1 MKFFFRA
8 AASASAGRS
17 FPPLEAHMIDDI
29 DRKIIN
35 RWQGGFP
42 LVARPFAAVA
52 KDVGIAEDEAIAR
65 IRRLRDEG
73 VLTRFGPLFNADA
86 LGGAFCL
93 CAMAVPA
100 EKWEATV
107 TAVNARL
114 EVAHNYQ
121 RDHRLNM
128 WFVLATERPDAIAE
142 VCAEIEQA
150 TGQRVFAFP
159 KLREFFVDF
168 RMSA

>member
-1 MKFFFRA
+1 
-8 AASASAGRS
+8 
-17 FPPLEAHMIDDI
+17 MIDDI
-29 DRKIIN
+29 DREIIN
-35 RWQGGFP
+35 HWQGGFP

-52 KDVGIAEDEAIAR
+52 RDVGISEDEAILR

-100 EKWEATV
+100 QQWETTV
-107 TAVNARL
+107 EAVNARV

-128 WFVLATERPDAIAE
+128 WFVLATERPGAIE
-142 VCAEIEQA
+142 RVCAEIEQA
-150 TGQRVFAFP
+150 TGLRVFAFP
-159 KLREFFVDF
+159 KMREFFVDF
-168 RMSA
+168 RVSA

>member
-1 MKFFFRA
+1 
-8 AASASAGRS
+8 
-17 FPPLEAHMIDDI
+17 MIDDI

-42 LVARPFAAVA
+42 LVPRPFAAVA
-52 KDVGIAEDEAIAR
+52 ADAGISEDEAIER

-73 VLTRFGPLFNADA
+73 LLTRFGPLFNADA

-100 EKWEATV
+100 DKWEAAV
-107 TAVNARL
+107 AAVNARV

-128 WFVLATERPDAIAE
+128 WFVLATERPGAIEE
-142 VCAEIEQA
+142 VCAEIEQT
-150 TGQRVFAFP
+150 TGLGVFAFP

-168 RMSA
+168 RVSA

>member
-1 MKFFFRA
+1 MF
-8 AASASAGRS
+8 
-17 FPPLEAHMIDDI
+17 DDI
-29 DRKIIN
+29 DRRIIN
-35 RWQGGFP
+35 HWQGGFP

-52 KDVGIAEDEAIAR
+52 SDAGISEDEAILR
-65 IRRLRDEG
+65 IRCLREEG

-100 EKWEATV
+100 QQWEATV
-107 TAVNARL
+107 AAVNARV
-114 EVAHNYQ
+114 EVAHNYE

-128 WFVLATERPDAIAE
+128 WFVLATERPVTIE
-142 VCAEIEQA
+142 KVCAEIEQA
-150 TGQRVFAFP
+150 TGLRVFAFP

-168 RMSA
+168 RVSA

>member
-1 MKFFFRA
+1 
-8 AASASAGRS
+8 
-17 FPPLEAHMIDDI
+17 MIDDI

-52 KDVGIAEDEAIAR
+52 IDAEISEDEAIER

-73 VLTRFGPLFNADA
+73 MLTRFGPLFNADA

-100 EKWEATV
+100 EIWEATV
-107 TAVNARL
+107 AAVNARV

-150 TGQRVFAFP
+150 TGLGVLVFP

-168 RMSA
+168 RVTA

>member
-1 MKFFFRA
+1 
-8 AASASAGRS
+8 
-17 FPPLEAHMIDDI
+17 MIDDI

-35 RWQGGFP
+35 HWQGGFP

-52 KDVGIAEDEAIAR
+52 SDVGIGEDEAIAR
-65 IRRLRDEG
+65 IRRLREEG

-100 EKWEATV
+100 QQWEAAV
-107 TAVNARL
+107 AAVNARV
-114 EVAHNYQ
+114 EVAHNYA

-128 WFVLATERPDAIAE
+128 WFVLATERPEAIE
-142 VCAEIEQA
+142 KVCAEIEQA
-150 TGQRVFAFP
+150 TGLRVFAFP

-168 RMSA
+168 RVSA

>member
-1 MKFFFRA
+1 
-8 AASASAGRS
+8 
-17 FPPLEAHMIDDI
+17 MIDDI
-29 DRKIIN
+29 DRNIIN

-73 VLTRFGPLFNADA
+73 LLTRFGPLFNADA

-93 CAMAVPA
+93 CAMAVTA

-107 TAVNARL
+107 AAVNARL

-128 WFVLATERPDAIAE
+128 WFVLATERPEAIE
-142 VCAEIEQA
+142 KVCAEIEQA

-168 RMSA
+168 RVTA

>member
-1 MKFFFRA
+1 MF
-8 AASASAGRS
+8 
-17 FPPLEAHMIDDI
+17 DDI

-35 RWQGGFP
+35 HWQGGFP

-52 KDVGIAEDEAIAR
+52 SDVGIGEDEAIAR
-65 IRRLRDEG
+65 IRRLREEG

-100 EKWEATV
+100 QQWEAAV
-107 TAVNARL
+107 AAVNARV
-114 EVAHNYQ
+114 EVAHNYE

-128 WFVLATERPDAIAE
+128 WFVLATERPGAIE
-142 VCAEIEQA
+142 KVCAEIERA
-150 TGQRVFAFP
+150 TGLRVFAFP

-168 RMSA
+168 RVSA

>member
-1 MKFFFRA
+1 
-8 AASASAGRS
+8 
-17 FPPLEAHMIDDI
+17 MIDDI

-42 LVARPFAAVA
+42 LVARPFASVA
-52 KDVGIAEDEAIAR
+52 ADAGIAEDEAIAR
-65 IRRLRDEG
+65 IRRLREDG
-73 VLTRFGPLFNADA
+73 LLTRFGPLFNADA

-100 EKWEATV
+100 EKWETTV
-107 TAVNARL
+107 AAVNARV
-114 EVAHNYQ
+114 EVAHNYA
-121 RDHRLNM
+121 RDHRFNM
-128 WFVLATERPDAIAE
+128 WFVLATEQAEAIKK

-150 TGQRVFAFP
+150 TGLGVFAFP

-168 RMSA
+168 RVTA

>member
-1 MKFFFRA
+1 
-8 AASASAGRS
+8 
-17 FPPLEAHMIDDI
+17 MIDEI

-35 RWQGGFP
+35 EWQGGFP

-52 KDVGIAEDEAIAR
+52 AEVGIAEDEAIER

-73 VLTRFGPLFNADA
+73 LLTRFGPLFNADA

-93 CAMAVPA
+93 CAMAVPP
-100 EKWEATV
+100 EKWQATV
-107 TAVNARL
+107 AAVNERV
-114 EVAHNYQ
+114 EVAHNYE

-150 TGQRVFAFP
+150 TGLRVLAFP

-168 RMSA
+168 RVTA

>member
-1 MKFFFRA
+1 MF
-8 AASASAGRS
+8 
-17 FPPLEAHMIDDI
+17 DDI

-35 RWQGGFP
+35 HWQGGFP

-52 KDVGIAEDEAIAR
+52 SDVGIGEDEAIAR
-65 IRRLRDEG
+65 IRRLREEG

-100 EKWEATV
+100 QQWEAAV
-107 TAVNARL
+107 AAVNARV
-114 EVAHNYQ
+114 EVAHNYA

-128 WFVLATERPDAIAE
+128 WFVLATERPEAIE
-142 VCAEIEQA
+142 KVCAEIEQA
-150 TGQRVFAFP
+150 TGLRVFAFP

-168 RMSA
+168 RVSA

>member
-1 MKFFFRA
+1 MF
-8 AASASAGRS
+8 
-17 FPPLEAHMIDDI
+17 DDI

-52 KDVGIAEDEAIAR
+52 TDAGISEDEAIAR
-65 IRRLRDEG
+65 IRRLREDG
-73 VLTRFGPLFNADA
+73 LLTRFGPLFNADA

-100 EKWEATV
+100 DKWEATV
-107 TAVNARL
+107 EAVNARV

-128 WFVLATERPDAIAE
+128 WFVLATERPGAIAE
-142 VCAEIEQA
+142 VCAEIERS
-150 TGQRVFAFP
+150 TGLRVFAFP

-168 RMSA
+168 RVSA